1 MEVALHATAAA
12 TATKVLYLDE
22 LVLVAILRELSV
34 RDLRTSAAV
43 CISFRAVAVE
53 VASDALLVVLNKMSV
68 LPLPQVKCLRAVSR
82 ISELGKWRSVEACTV
97 LWLRAAR
104 AAVTIMEVP
113 CHGRQRKRVSRW
125 EDISGSGHHVSATE
139 ITRMPEY
146 DPAAL
151 GGHGAIEFTGEQMLC
166 SLPFVPALPQPLS
179 MMIVARASG
188 DVTICDSLTPRSARF
203 ELCHG
208 YPSGDSRGA
217 PEVVM
222 TASGCGRN
230 PPSPSHLLRGRTRSE
245 NKWHV
250 YTAIY
255 DGSNSELYVDGT
267 LEASGKA
274 VGSATLDGLRI
285 GCDHSSTFFLKGAV
299 AEVRLFSCHLS
310 PQPRAQLEAAM
321 ALRHGLDPTSAPATS
336 AATRLRRAASA

>member
-1 MEVALHATAAA
+1 
-12 TATKVLYLDE
+12 
-22 LVLVAILRELSV
+22 
-34 RDLRTSAAV
+34 
-43 CISFRAVAVE
+43 
-53 VASDALLVVLNKMSV
+53 
-68 LPLPQVKCLRAVSR
+68 
-82 ISELGKWRSVEACTV
+82 
-97 LWLRAAR
+97 
-104 AAVTIMEVP
+104 
-113 CHGRQRKRVSRW
+113 
-125 EDISGSGHHVSATE
+125 
-139 ITRMPEY
+139 
-146 DPAAL
+146 
-151 GGHGAIEFTGEQMLC
+151 
-166 SLPFVPALPQPLS
+166 
-179 MMIVARASG
+179 
-188 DVTICDSLTPRSARF
+188 
-203 ELCHG
+203 
-208 YPSGDSRGA
+208 
-217 PEVVM
+217 M